1 MVDPDPV
8 TCERLR
14 KLSADY
20 AAAVDG
26 RSAEALR
33 RLFTPDATLTVRDL
47 VTGETRERRGVDA
60 IAGIPAVLED
70 RYAITVHLLG
80 QSRYR
85 MLDAHTAEGEVLC
98 EAHHHVGTPGEA
110 AVDRIQ
116 HIRYRDRYRG
126 GDHGWLI
133 AERSVEVRFTSEVP
147 VPARA
152 GHPADGELAT

>member
-33 RLFTPDATLTVRDL
+33 RLFTDDATLTVRDL
-47 VTGETRERRGVDA
+47 VTGDAHAREGLDA
-60 IAGIPAVLED
+60 IAGIAAVLGD
-70 RYAITVHLLG
+70 RYAITFHMLG

-85 MLDAHTAEGEVLC
+85 MLDADTAEGEVLC

-110 AVDRIQ
+110 AVDRVQ

-133 AERSVEVRFTSEVP
+133 AERAVEVRFTTEVP
-147 VPARA
+147 VPARTSRPTDD
-152 GHPADGELAT
+152 GPAT